1 MKGVVFMPK
10 IDFIPVEV
18 LMDQY
23 ELDLCDQGILP
34 NAPLP
39 EKKGDPYPRIELM
52 AEKGDEAAILLLAS
66 KDVDLSKGLPKGYA
80 ELEEK
85 LMSE

>member
-1 MKGVVFMPK
+1 MQRV
-10 IDFIPVEV
+10 DFIPVEV

-34 NAPLP
+34 DAPLP
-39 EKKGDPYPRIELM
+39 MKKGDPYPRIELM
-52 AEKGDEAAILLLAS
+52 AEKGDASALLLLAA
-66 KDVDLSKGLPKGYA
+66 KDKDLSQGLPEGYD
-80 ELEEK
+80 ELSEK